1 MLYTKEVNH
10 NEWSIRSFGSTF
22 PHVPWNPSLPNKLV
36 VYCNNPVLMVI
47 SSNSRY
53 ASSLLLLTQIALPVL
68 PGVKLPIHC
77 SFEFLSSDHDIISQS
92 FHLPLLTLCD
102 PTVNRYPKKYIYC
115 FIIIIIRNYNQYIYI
130 TI

>member
-22 PHVPWNPSLPNKLV
+22 PHVPWNPSLLNKLV

-47 SSNSRY
+47 SSISRY
-53 ASSLLLLTQIALPVL
+53 ASSLLLLTQIGLLLLTQIALPVL

-102 PTVNRYPKKYIYC
+102 PTVNRYPK
-115 FIIIIIRNYNQYIYI
+115 NNLLLYNHYY
-130 TI
+130 